1 MEGKP
6 HRLYDEHLVHN
17 IMLAAGISATE
28 YLRENPDADS
38 DEIGAFID
46 ANADDI
52 MEDTIKRLKSLNDFI
67 DKGKDIADAGDDT
80 RDNAGDWPHNEEG

>member
-6 HRLYDEHLVHN
+6 HRLYDEHLVRN
-17 IMLAAGISATE
+17 IMLAAGISVAE

-67 DKGKDIADAGDDT
+67 DKGKDPDD
-80 RDNAGDWPHNEEG
+80 AGDWPHNEEG